1 MKTTSYLW
9 TLLVNFADKL
19 ISASYVRQKFY
30 ICTLP
35 CVVYA
40 LLVTERVLFAFS
52 DNAVGSILIFN
63 LPVFGN

>member
-19 ISASYVRQKFY
+19 ISASYVRQIFY

-40 LLVTERVLFAFS
+40 LLVTEIVLFAFS
-52 DNAVGSILIFN
+52 DNAV
-63 LPVFGN
+63 VF